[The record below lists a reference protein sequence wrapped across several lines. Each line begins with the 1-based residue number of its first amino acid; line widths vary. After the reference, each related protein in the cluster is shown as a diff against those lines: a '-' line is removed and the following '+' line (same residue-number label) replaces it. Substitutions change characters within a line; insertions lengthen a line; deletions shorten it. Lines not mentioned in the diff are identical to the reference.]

1 MKDGIMTA
9 IVTPFKNGSIDW
21 DALGRHI
28 DRQIDAGISALIV
41 SGTTGESPTLS
52 GQEKKELFHFAVA
65 RADGRTA
72 IVAGTGSNNTAASI
86 AMSEMAAN
94 QNVDGLLIV
103 VPYYNKPTQE
113 GLYQHFAAIA
123 DAVAPTPIFLY
134 NVPSRTVTDLLPE
147 TIARLAAKTNITHV
161 KEATGKMER
170 ISEILNLA
178 PYLTV
183 LSGDDKTFFK
193 GLDYGMKGII
203 SVASNIFPEPM
214 VQLYNYF
221 VNGQTDQATALNNL
235 LTPFYDVI
243 FCETNP
249 TPVKSAA
256 AYLGWMEDEMRLP
269 LLPISE
275 KNRPRLIEV
284 LEDIRAKL

>member
-9 IVTPFKNGSIDW
+9 IVTPFKNGAIDW
-21 DALGRHI
+21 DALARHI
-28 DRQIDAGISALIV
+28 DRQIDADISALIV

-52 GQEKKELFHFAVA
+52 KEEKRELFRFAVKC
-65 RADGRTA
+65 ADGRIA
-72 IVAGTGSNNTAASI
+72 IVAGTGSNNTAASV
-86 AMSEMAAN
+86 AMSEMAAS

-147 TIARLAAKTNITHV
+147 TIARLSAKQNITHV

-170 ISEILNLA
+170 ITEILNLA
-178 PYLTV
+178 PHLTV

-203 SVASNIFPEPM
+203 SVASNIFPKPM
-214 VQLYNYF
+214 VKLYNF
-221 VNGQTDQATALNNL
+221 FAKNQVEKATAINNL

-269 LLPISE
+269 LLPISA
-275 KNRPRLIEV
+275 KNKPRLIQV
-284 LEDIRAKL
+284 IEDIRAKL

>member
-1 MKDGIMTA
+1 MKHGIMTA
-9 IVTPFKNGSIDW
+9 IVTPFKNGNIDW

-52 GQEKKELFHFAVA
+52 GEEKKELFRFAVK
-65 RADGRTA
+65 RADGRIV

-86 AMSEMAAN
+86 ATSEMAVA

-134 NVPSRTVTDLLPE
+134 NVPSRTMADLLPE
-147 TIARLAAKTNITHV
+147 TIARLSAKENVTHV

-170 ISEILNLA
+170 ITEILNLA
-178 PYLTV
+178 PHLTV
-183 LSGDDKTFFK
+183 LSGDDKTFFN

-214 VQLYNYF
+214 VKLYNLF
-221 VNGQTDQATALNNL
+221 INGEAEKATALNKL

-249 TPVKSAA
+249 TPIKSAA

-269 LLPISE
+269 LLPISA
-275 KNRPRLIEV
+275 KNKPRLIQV

>member
-9 IVTPFKNGSIDW
+9 IVTPFKNGNIDW
-21 DALGRHI
+21 DALEQHI
-28 DRQIDAGISALIV
+28 ARQIDAGISALIV

-52 GQEKKELFHFAVA
+52 KDEKKQLFRFAVEQ
-65 RADGRTA
+65 ADGRIA
-72 IVAGTGSNNTAASI
+72 IIAGTGSNNTAASI
-86 AMSEMAAN
+86 ATSEMAVA

-113 GLYQHFAAIA
+113 GLYQHFASIA
-123 DAVAPTPIFLY
+123 DAVSPIPIFLY
-134 NVPSRTVTDLLPE
+134 NVPGRTVADLLPE
-147 TIARLAAKTNITHV
+147 TIARLAEKKNVTHV

-170 ISEILNLA
+170 ITEILKLA
-178 PYLTV
+178 PRLTV
-183 LSGDDKTFFK
+183 LSGDDKTFFN
-193 GLDYGMKGII
+193 GLSYGMKGII

-214 VQLYNYF
+214 VALYNSF
-221 VNGQTDQATALNNL
+221 INGDVEKATSINEL

-269 LLPISE
+269 LLPISA
-275 KNRPRLIEV
+275 KNKPRLIEV